1 MESKTGTYL
10 AGKSCRS
17 LDSRQLPVR
26 DAETLMVTA
35 IHRGVVGSVALAFLF
50 ALLCPS
56 AIALNRNRA
65 VSQFYHT
72 ASAAREGDPGQILAA
87 VDFLPPS
94 TFLHT
99 GWFVSLCALSAGAL
113 LWLVFALRLRYLTGQ
128 LRARLAER
136 LSERERISRELHDT
150 LLQSVAGLILRFQIA
165 SENIPAS
172 DPARQMLDEA
182 LRQSDKV
189 LEEGRERVLG
199 LRVSPADA
207 NELAQAFV
215 VVGMELKQE
224 HPADFSVVVNG
235 EPRELHPIVRDEVY
249 RIGREAIANSF
260 QHANPVRCETEI
272 NYDRT
277 QLRISFRDDGR
288 GVDAAVLESERRSGN
303 WGLPGM
309 YERARKIGA
318 RLEVWSRAGVGT
330 EVELRVPAT
339 IAYSSGT
346 NLSRWQWLRRLATGD
361 G

>member
-1 MESKTGTYL
+1 
-10 AGKSCRS
+10 
-17 LDSRQLPVR
+17 
-26 DAETLMVTA
+26 MVKA
-35 IHRGVVGSVALAFLF
+35 IHRGVAGSVALAFVV
-50 ALLCPS
+50 ALLCPP

-72 ASAAREGDPGQILAA
+72 AAAAREGDPGQILVA
-87 VDFLPPS
+87 VDFLHPP

-99 GWFVSLCALSAGAL
+99 GWFVSLCALCAGAL
-113 LWLVFALRLRYLTGQ
+113 LWLLFALRLRYLTGQ

-165 SENIPAS
+165 SENIPTN
-172 DPARQMLDEA
+172 DPARKMLDEA

-224 HPADFSVVVNG
+224 HPADLIVVVNG

-260 QHANPVRCETEI
+260 QHANPLRCETEI

-288 GVDAAVLESERRSGN
+288 GVDAAVLESERRSGS

-309 YERARKIGA
+309 QERARKIGA

-330 EVELRVPAT
+330 EVELRVPAS
-339 IAYSSGT
+339 IAYSGT
-346 NLSRWQWLRRLATGD
+346 NLSRWQWLRRLSTGD